1 MVVTS
6 GRAGEP
12 GSRRATAARAATG
25 PHRRWRRALS
35 GWHRATVTLR
45 AWWPAPRARH
55 EVPRLLWLIIGVLL
69 LFWLIGVATNVAGAL
84 IHILLAVVIVAVV
97 LQLLRGRQSA

>member
-1 MVVTS
+1 
-6 GRAGEP
+6 
-12 GSRRATAARAATG
+12 
-25 PHRRWRRALS
+25 
-35 GWHRATVTLR
+35 
-45 AWWPAPRARH
+45 
-55 EVPRLLWLIIGVLL
+55 VPRLLWLIIGVLL